1 MAIMKPIAIIAFIV
15 CLVSACADLA
25 DPTGPGG
32 TSGGPPAFC
41 PDAADFYAQA
51 NGLPL
56 PYPANPANPTPYS
69 PELPPPAF
77 FHPCRNAS
85 EAPTSRGGLPC
96 MICTDGTDQYPD
108 LLPGSL
114 ACTNEDANGNPIVC
128 VGSLR
133 AGDVT
138 ECDPG
143 SQGCS

>member
-1 MAIMKPIAIIAFIV
+1 MRNLVFVVLAAL
-15 CLVSACADLA
+15 CLTAACGDLTSE
-25 DPTGPGG
+25 PTGA
-32 TSGGPPAFC
+32 TSSGGPPAFC

-85 EAPTSRGGLPC
+85 GAPTSRGGLPC

-114 ACTNEDANGNPIVC
+114 ACSNEDANGNPIVC
-128 VGSLR
+128 VGSLS
-133 AGDVT
+133 AGDVLD
-138 ECDPG
+138 CDPG